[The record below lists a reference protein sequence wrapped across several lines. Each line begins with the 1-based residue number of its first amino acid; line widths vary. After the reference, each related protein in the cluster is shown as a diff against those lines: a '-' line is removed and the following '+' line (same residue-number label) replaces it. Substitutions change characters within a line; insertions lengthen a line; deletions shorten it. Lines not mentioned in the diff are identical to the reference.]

1 MFYSDTIFNGKKA
14 ANQYSDEKA
23 VDVKK
28 VLFFLRGISLTEIGR
43 NTRTVAKYTY
53 NRGDTNNKWGR
64 KVCQREYKYT
74 LG

>member
-1 MFYSDTIFNGKKA
+1 MIVFQVSIKKKLFYSDTIFNGKKA

-43 NTRTVAKYTY
+43 NTRTVAKYTT
-53 NRGDTNNKWGR
+53 GVIQITNG
-64 KVCQREYKYT
+64 
-74 LG
+74 